1 MQVPV
6 RPFLVELDEAVSRVH
21 YRCYVHDRPIPITR
35 HEAVQ
40 YIAWTIQMGS
50 AHQELDYQDELYLAI
65 KAKLIRLFP
74 EWNDEV
80 SSSGDQNNRA

>member
-1 MQVPV
+1 
-6 RPFLVELDEAVSRVH
+6 
-21 YRCYVHDRPIPITR
+21 
-35 HEAVQ
+35 
-40 YIAWTIQMGS
+40 MGS